1 MELAPGAQAAAGVG
15 EVEHSLL
22 IAGEEDEQVFD
33 PLEAGVILVV
43 KTEVELPAALRRV
56 SGMQELVRH
65 LVQRGHPV
73 AHELGCFFIPDGDAA
88 VDQDGQVDL

>member
-1 MELAPGAQAAAGVG
+1 MELAPGTQAAAGVG

-43 KTEVELPAALRRV
+43 KTEVELPRCAPPGFR
-56 SGMQELVRH
+56 
-65 LVQRGHPV
+65 
-73 AHELGCFFIPDGDAA
+73 DAGVGPA
-88 VDQDGQVDL
+88 PGSEGSPGRT